1 MIAPLIDETIARL
14 QVVSTPKR
22 REGARAMGSR
32 NGRNGRSGTH
42 SKLDRHNLED
52 FRPHAEKDEAPARAD
67 EVPAGA
73 TERSDNRVK
82 PLAQRSRVAEK
93 TQATAGEDNT
103 KESLEDK
110 LERRSAVAV
119 AYQPLGDFLEKFS
132 ADTVMITFP
141 ALENMLKRKL
151 PPSARERESWWT
163 NRPRTRG
170 HARAWRDAG
179 WSVEKVDLKKGRV
192 TFTRHAP

>member
-1 MIAPLIDETIARL
+1 
-14 QVVSTPKR
+14 
-22 REGARAMGSR
+22 MGSR

-52 FRPHAEKDEAPARAD
+52 FRPHADEDEARVQAD
-67 EVPAGA
+67 EMPAAA
-73 TERSDNRVK
+73 TEQPDNPAEPSAAERSD
-82 PLAQRSRVAEK
+82 VAEK
-93 TQATAGEDNT
+93 TQTTAIADHAE
-103 KESLEDK
+103 ESLEDR
-110 LERRSAVAV
+110 LERRSAAD
-119 AYQPLGDFLEKFS
+119 AYQALGDFLENFS

-163 NRPRTRG
+163 NRPRGRG

-179 WSVEKVDLKKGRV
+179 WSVEKVDLNKGRV
-192 TFTRHAP
+192 TFTRHSP

>member
-1 MIAPLIDETIARL
+1 
-14 QVVSTPKR
+14 
-22 REGARAMGSR
+22 MGSR

-52 FRPHAEKDEAPARAD
+52 FRPHTEEDEAGAAAA

-73 TERSDNRVK
+73 TEQSDADAGSIAAERSGGT
-82 PLAQRSRVAEK
+82 EK
-93 TQATAGEDNT
+93 TQTTAIVDHTDEF
-103 KESLEDK
+103 LEDK
-110 LERRSAVAV
+110 HERRSAAD
-119 AYQPLGDFLEKFS
+119 AYQPLGDFLENFS

-163 NRPRTRG
+163 NRPRGRG
-170 HARAWRDAG
+170 HAMAWRDAG

-192 TFTRHAP
+192 TFTRHTP